1 MMKVLKFYI
10 LYRLPITVV
19 LIGLGVLG
27 IVYKDPISAWICFSL
42 AFVSLLLYFMMGTMR
57 LVQEA
62 VSEGDVDQAMV
73 YLKMIKFPRLLLKP
87 IRAGYY
93 MLQSNLSLAS
103 NDLSTAEASIRKSLN
118 TKSSLVGD
126 VKGTNLM
133 QLGFIQL
140 KKGNAKEAR
149 ATLLEAIKAGIPDND
164 SQAAVYLQL
173 ASLEI
178 QRNQN
183 KVGKEYFRRAK
194 ALKPKA
200 AEIVDQLKQMEKHVA
215 RIQDRFYSYKF

>member
-1 MMKVLKFYI
+1 
-10 LYRLPITVV
+10 
-19 LIGLGVLG
+19 
-27 IVYKDPISAWICFSL
+27 
-42 AFVSLLLYFMMGTMR
+42 
-57 LVQEA
+57 
-62 VSEGDVDQAMV
+62 
-73 YLKMIKFPRLLLKP
+73 
-87 IRAGYY
+87 

-215 RIQDRFYSYKF
+215 RIPG

>member
-215 RIQDRFYSYKF
+215 RIPG

>member
-1 MMKVLKFYI
+1 MKVLKFYI

-215 RIQDRFYSYKF
+215 RIPG

>member
-10 LYRLPITVV
+10 LYRLPIIAV
-19 LIGLGVLG
+19 LVALGVVAH
-27 IVYKDPISAWICFSL
+27 IYDDPISAWICYIL
-42 AFVSLLLYFMMGTMR
+42 AFISILLYFMMGTMR

-103 NDLSTAEASIRKSLN
+103 NDLSTAEESIRKSLK
-118 TKSSLVGD
+118 TKSSIVGD

-140 KKGNAKEAR
+140 KKGNSKEAR
-149 ATLLEAIKAGIPDND
+149 ATLLEAVKAGIPDND
-164 SQAAVYLQL
+164 SLAAVYLQL
-173 ASLEI
+173 SSLEI

-183 KVGKEYFRRAK
+183 RVGKEYFRRAK

-200 AEIVDQLKQMEKHVA
+200 TEIVDQLKQMEKHIA
-215 RIQDRFYSYKF
+215 RIPG

>member
-10 LYRLPITVV
+10 LYRLPITAV
-19 LIGLGVLG
+19 LIGLGILG

-215 RIQDRFYSYKF
+215 RIPG

>member
-10 LYRLPITVV
+10 LYRLPIIAV
-19 LIGLGVLG
+19 LVALGVVAH
-27 IVYKDPISAWICFSL
+27 IYDDPISAWICYIL
-42 AFVSLLLYFMMGTMR
+42 AFISILLYFMMGTMR

-103 NDLSTAEASIRKSLN
+103 NDLSTAEESIRKSLK
-118 TKSSLVGD
+118 TKSSIVGD

-140 KKGNAKEAR
+140 KKGNSKEAR
-149 ATLLEAIKAGIPDND
+149 ATLLEAVKAGIPDND
-164 SQAAVYLQL
+164 SLAAVYLQL
-173 ASLEI
+173 SSLEI

-183 KVGKEYFRRAK
+183 RAGKEYFRRAK

-200 AEIVDQLKQMEKHVA
+200 AEIVDQLKQMEKHIA
-215 RIQDRFYSYKF
+215 RIPG

>member
-1 MMKVLKFYI
+1 
-10 LYRLPITVV
+10 
-19 LIGLGVLG
+19 
-27 IVYKDPISAWICFSL
+27 
-42 AFVSLLLYFMMGTMR
+42 MMGTMR

-103 NDLSTAEASIRKSLN
+103 NDLSTAEESIRKSLK
-118 TKSSLVGD
+118 TKSSIVGD

-140 KKGNAKEAR
+140 KKGNSKEAR
-149 ATLLEAIKAGIPDND
+149 ATLLEAVKAGIPDND
-164 SQAAVYLQL
+164 SLAAVYLQL
-173 ASLEI
+173 SSLEI

-183 KVGKEYFRRAK
+183 RVGKEYFRRAK

-200 AEIVDQLKQMEKHVA
+200 AEIVDQLKQMEKHIA
-215 RIQDRFYSYKF
+215 RIPG

>member
-10 LYRLPITVV
+10 LYRLPITVL

-103 NDLSTAEASIRKSLN
+103 NDLNTAEASIRKSLN

-215 RIQDRFYSYKF
+215 RIPG